1 MDHDQGAL
9 APRHRQDVEHL
20 PIVEGQEI
28 VGHVDLERGV
38 AVADQR
44 RQFLAH
50 DLLRWVRNDQVKRV
64 VDDRLGAGG
73 LVVLLDDLAQ
83 RLAAMLG
90 GERDHRGGAAEGRR
104 HRRAVEIV
112 GADDPGRGSLL
123 DVAMAVDA
131 ARQHQPAA
139 RIDLLRPGGEVLA
152 EGRDDPVLDADVAI
166 GDIGSSRH
174 RAVADHQ
181 IEVAHATY
189 LHSAPQRPFYPRPV
203 KRYCGVRRTS
213 GRGTA
218 MTGASSHRPT
228 IAVTR
233 HAISAGHYLA
243 ATAGFDILQ
252 AGGNAIDAGCT
263 AGIAL
268 GVLQSDLVD
277 VAGVAPIM
285 IYLADKEEVVAT
297 AIRLARDGFPMYPLM
312 AESLKRHEADHRAWP
327 STAAIFLPN
336 GRLPETGEVFRQT
349 DLAASLQYMAD
360 EERSAA
366 SRGREA
372 GLEAARD
379 AFYRGDIARKIVGF
393 MKQEGGLLSAEDL
406 AEYRS
411 PVGLP
416 ERRRFGDLEVFTCG
430 AWCQGPVLLQTLALL
445 EGTDLAALGQNS
457 PDYIHHLTEA
467 LKLAFAD
474 REAYYGDPA
483 IVEVPLATLISAEY
497 AAERRKLIRP
507 DKAWPEMPPP
517 GDLGRAGAR
526 FRASIGEPNPEPDT
540 SYVCVADRHGN
551 LFSATPSDGSYGSP
565 VVPGTGLIP
574 SNRGSQSRP
583 DPHHPAGVA
592 PGKRPRLTPNPAL
605 AIKGRDQFL
614 PFGTPGGDVQSQ
626 AMLQVL
632 LNVFVFGNDVQ
643 SAIEMPRFATYSF
656 PSSFAPFDYYPGR
669 LAVEA
674 RIPEPVIAELARR
687 GHEIQR

>member
-1 MDHDQGAL
+1 MT
-9 APRHRQDVEHL
+9 V
-20 PIVEGQEI
+20 
-28 VGHVDLERGV
+28 
-38 AVADQR
+38 
-44 RQFLAH
+44 
-50 DLLRWVRNDQVKRV
+50 
-64 VDDRLGAGG
+64 
-73 LVVLLDDLAQ
+73 
-83 RLAAMLG
+83 
-90 GERDHRGGAAEGRR
+90 
-104 HRRAVEIV
+104 
-112 GADDPGRGSLL
+112 
-123 DVAMAVDA
+123 
-131 ARQHQPAA
+131 
-139 RIDLLRPGGEVLA
+139 
-152 EGRDDPVLDADVAI
+152 
-166 GDIGSSRH
+166 
-174 RAVADHQ
+174 
-181 IEVAHATY
+181 
-189 LHSAPQRPFYPRPV
+189 
-203 KRYCGVRRTS
+203 
-213 GRGTA
+213 TA
-218 MTGASSHRPT
+218 SHRPT

-252 AGGNAIDAGCT
+252 AGGNAIDAGCA

-285 IYLADKEEVVAT
+285 IYLADKEEVVTIAGLGSWPKALDPELFMRQHSGKIPKGVLRT
-297 AIRLARDGFPMYPLM
+297 VVPAAPDAWITALRRYGTMSFGEVAAAAIRLAQDGFPMYPLM
-312 AESLKRHEADHRAWP
+312 AASLKRHEADHRAWP

-336 GRLPETGEVFRQT
+336 GKPPEMGEVFRQT
-349 DLAASLQYMAD
+349 DLAASIQYMAD
-360 EERSAA
+360 EERASA

-379 AFYRGDIARKIVGF
+379 AFYRGDIARKIVAF
-393 MKQEGGLLSAEDL
+393 MREEGGLLSAEDL
-406 AEYRS
+406 AEYHS
-411 PVGLP
+411 PVGP
-416 ERRRFGDLEVFTCG
+416 AERRRFGDLEVFTCG

-445 EGTDLAALGQNS
+445 EGIDLASLEQNS
-457 PDYIHHLTEA
+457 PDYIHQLAEA

-483 IVEVPLATLISAEY
+483 KVEVPLATLISSEY

-507 DKAWPEMPPP
+507 DRGWTEMPPP

-526 FRASIGEPNPEPDT
+526 FRASIGDPNPEPDT

-583 DPHHPAGVA
+583 DPRHPSGVA

-605 AIKGRDQFL
+605 AIRGRDQFM
-614 PFGTPGGDVQSQ
+614 PFGTPGGDVQTQ

-632 LNVFVFGNDVQ
+632 LNVFVYGHDVQ
-643 SAIEMPRFATYSF
+643 SAIEAPRFATYSF

-669 LAVEA
+669 LALEA
-674 RIPEPVIAELARR
+674 RIPEDVIGDLARR
-687 GHEIQR
+687 GHEIQRWPDWIWTAGSVCAILADRRRGVLEAGADPRRAAYAIGW